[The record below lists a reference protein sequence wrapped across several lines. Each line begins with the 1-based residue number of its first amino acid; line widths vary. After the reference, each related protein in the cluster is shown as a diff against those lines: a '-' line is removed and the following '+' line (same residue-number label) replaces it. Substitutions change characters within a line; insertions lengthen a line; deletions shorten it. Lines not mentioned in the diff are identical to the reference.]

1 MEPDAAVTTGGVSMK
16 SSTEVSL
23 SGSFAKASAVPR
35 EVGFYYGTSS
45 YSMNNKVVASS
56 SPSGTEGTFSVSLTG
71 LVPSQTYYYRAYVTV
86 SGTGEYASD
95 EETIQAS
102 SYGTFTLSEDGEQS
116 GEPSGWLELPALV
129 AGDNQV
135 VNTYYAGSSRNYT
148 HLYDKNTFASLW
160 TAYPLYASTT
170 GGKRS
175 ESWAANPK
183 IPVSDQINIWNG
195 SYGVN
200 YGSTIYARGHQI
212 PDADRSN
219 NSTMQAQ
226 TYYATNLV
234 PQIQDNFNGG
244 IWMNLESALRS
255 AIPASDTLY
264 VVTGVTFKTVG
275 GNENVTYIQPKHDS
289 KKCPVP
295 NYFWKVIM
303 KVKRS
308 AGVVTSASTVG
319 FWFEHKQYSDSYTN
333 YAVSVDR
340 IEQLTGFDFFANL
353 PDGVEASAETN
364 ALWTAFQNF

>member
-1 MEPDAAVTTGGVSMK
+1 
-16 SSTEVSL
+16 
-23 SGSFAKASAVPR
+23 
-35 EVGFYYGTSS
+35 
-45 YSMNNKVVASS
+45 
-56 SPSGTEGTFSVSLTG
+56 
-71 LVPSQTYYYRAYVTV
+71 
-86 SGTGEYASD
+86 
-95 EETIQAS
+95 
-102 SYGTFTLSEDGEQS
+102 
-116 GEPSGWLELPALV
+116 
-129 AGDNQV
+129 
-135 VNTYYAGSSRNYT
+135 
-148 HLYDKNTFASLW
+148 
-160 TAYPLYASTT
+160 
-170 GGKRS
+170 
-175 ESWAANPK
+175 
-183 IPVSDQINIWNG
+183 
-195 SYGVN
+195 
-200 YGSTIYARGHQI
+200 
-212 PDADRSN
+212 
-219 NSTMQAQ
+219 MQAQ

-364 ALWTAFQNF
+364 ALWTTFQNF

>member
-1 MEPDAAVTTGGVSMK
+1 
-16 SSTEVSL
+16 
-23 SGSFAKASAVPR
+23 
-35 EVGFYYGTSS
+35 
-45 YSMNNKVVASS
+45 MNNKVVASS
-56 SPSGTEGTFSVSLTG
+56 NLSGTEGAFSVSLSG

-86 SGTGEYASD
+86 NGSGEYVS
-95 EETIQAS
+95 EEKTIHAS
-102 SYGTFTLSEDGEQS
+102 SYGTFTLSEDGGQS
-116 GEPSGWLELPALV
+116 DEPSGWLELPALV
-129 AGDNQV
+129 VGDKQV
-135 VNTYYAGSSRNYT
+135 VNTYYAGNSRNYT

-160 TAYPLYASTT
+160 TAYPLYAATT

-175 ESWAANPK
+175 ESWASNPK
-183 IPVSDQINIWNG
+183 IPVSDQINIWGG

-295 NYFWKVIM
+295 NYFWKVVM

-308 AGVVTSASTVG
+308 AGVVTSASAVG

-340 IEQLTGFDFFANL
+340 VEQLTGFDFFANL
-353 PDGVEASAETN
+353 PDGVEATAETN
-364 ALWTAFQNF
+364 TLWTTFQNF